1 MRKLYKKLMRI
12 KPKRDRQNEK
22 LVPMT
27 FYNLTTNTV
36 EEYDVNIVE
45 DIDYIQRFNL
55 GHIEQIPELAL
66 EIYADVYD
74 KEGNSVFDKI
84 YFLSY
89 EGNDDIIT
97 TLQEIRNMLTKEM
110 KDYKTEKET
119 SYLRSIIENKI
130 IEKAIER
137 RKRGKLTD

>member
-1 MRKLYKKLMRI
+1 MK
-12 KPKRDRQNEK
+12 Q

-36 EEYDVNIVE
+36 EEYNVNIVE

-89 EGNDDIIT
+89 KGNDDIIT
-97 TLQEIRNMLTKEM
+97 TLQEIRNMRTKEM
-110 KDYKTEKET
+110 KDYKEEKEN
-119 SYLRSIIENKI
+119 SYLRYILKNKI

-137 RKRGKLTD
+137 RKTLKLTD

>member
-1 MRKLYKKLMRI
+1 MK
-12 KPKRDRQNEK
+12 K

-36 EEYDVNIVE
+36 EEYDVNIIE

-110 KDYKTEKET
+110 KDYK
-119 SYLRSIIENKI
+119 N
-130 IEKAIER
+130 
-137 RKRGKLTD
+137 

>member
-1 MRKLYKKLMRI
+1 MK
-12 KPKRDRQNEK
+12 K

-110 KDYKTEKET
+110 KDYKTEKEN

>member
-1 MRKLYKKLMRI
+1 MK
-12 KPKRDRQNEK
+12 Q

-27 FYNLTTNTV
+27 FYNLTTNSV
-36 EEYDVNIVE
+36 EEYNVNIVE

-89 EGNDDIIT
+89 KGNDDIIT
-97 TLQEIRNMLTKEM
+97 TLQEIRNMRTKEM
-110 KDYKTEKET
+110 KDYKEEKEN
-119 SYLRSIIENKI
+119 SYLRYILKNKI

-137 RKRGKLTD
+137 RKTLKLTD

>member
-1 MRKLYKKLMRI
+1 
-12 KPKRDRQNEK
+12 
-22 LVPMT
+22 MT
-27 FYNLTTNTV
+27 FYNLTTNSV
-36 EEYDVNIVE
+36 EEYNVNIVE

-66 EIYADVYD
+66 EIYADIYD

-89 EGNDDIIT
+89 KGNDDIIT
-97 TLQEIRNMLTKEM
+97 TLQEIRNMRTKEM
-110 KDYKTEKET
+110 KDYKEEKEN
-119 SYLRSIIENKI
+119 SYLRYILKNKS

-137 RKRGKLTD
+137 RKTLKLTDW